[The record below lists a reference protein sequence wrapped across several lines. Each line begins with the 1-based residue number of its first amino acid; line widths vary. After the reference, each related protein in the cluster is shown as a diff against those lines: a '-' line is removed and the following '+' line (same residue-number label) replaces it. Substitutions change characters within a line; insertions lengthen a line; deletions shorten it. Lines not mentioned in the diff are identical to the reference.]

1 MPTTRDLDAE
11 LDARLQRFAAQGI
24 SRAGMLAQLLL
35 AGYPIE
41 KLRERFPEFPDV
53 AFGLAPPTTPR
64 DVARSGKARSVAP
77 PSGTAQ
83 VPPCSLALGSCLETA
98 FEGGT
103 ERARKADRANHPES
117 RSVGAGPK
125 VLSRAVSR
133 QGQARASLQGRG
145 VRDERRGTDAPA
157 GPQRGRTA
165 ERRGIDGVPAGGTS
179 GAAPAART
187 AIRAAEEGDGISF
200 HYVPLIQCS
209 FPHADPG
216 EAHSFTRRNGW
227 LELTLGT
234 TRPETGLPY
243 GVPARLLTI
252 YAASEA
258 VRTRSPEIYLG
269 TSVHDF
275 LRRLDVPITRG
286 DRGSLRVYAN
296 QLLKLIHCTLSIDE
310 NIKDATGRT
319 GLHIRQ
325 ALFAE
330 EARLWWD
337 DDTRGVGQGSSLV
350 LSSVLF
356 HSILDRSAPLSTN
369 AIKQLR
375 KSPMDLDVYAW
386 LVHRLFSLSKP
397 STVTWQ
403 QLSDQFGHG
412 YAELRKFR
420 RFFID
425 SLKRVQTV
433 YPEARLKVADNGVVL
448 LPSRPH
454 LAPAS
459 VAISRR

>member
-1 MPTTRDLDAE
+1 
-11 LDARLQRFAAQGI
+11 
-24 SRAGMLAQLLL
+24 MLAQLNL
-35 AGYPIE
+35 AGYPTD
-41 KLRERFPEFPDV
+41 KLRERFPEMSAV
-53 AFGLAPPTTPR
+53 AFGITTPTSDPGQRGRAATPRHPYSLQNQNSQDAPTSAGASRSTGPSALSVARTPASREMAAAAR
-64 DVARSGKARSVAP
+64 DVA
-77 PSGTAQ
+77 
-83 VPPCSLALGSCLETA
+83 
-98 FEGGT
+98 
-103 ERARKADRANHPES
+103 
-117 RSVGAGPK
+117 
-125 VLSRAVSR
+125 
-133 QGQARASLQGRG
+133 
-145 VRDERRGTDAPA
+145 
-157 GPQRGRTA
+157 
-165 ERRGIDGVPAGGTS
+165 
-179 GAAPAART
+179 
-187 AIRAAEEGDGISF
+187 AAEEGGGISF

-216 EAHSFTRRNGW
+216 ESHSFTRKNGW

-258 VRTRSPEIYLG
+258 VRTKSPEIFLG

-296 QLLKLIHCTLSIDE
+296 QLLKLIHCTLTIDE
-310 NIKDATGRT
+310 NIRDASGRT

-337 DDTRGVGQGSSLV
+337 DETRGVGQGSSLV

-386 LVHRLFSLSKP
+386 LAHRLYHLSKP

-403 QLSDQFGHG
+403 QLSEQFGHG
-412 YAELRKFR
+412 YAELRTFK
-420 RFFID
+420 RFFTE
-425 SLKRVQTV
+425 SLKRVHAV
-433 YPEARLKVADNGVVL
+433 YPEAKLKVGDAGVVL
-448 LPSRPH
+448 MPSKPH
-454 LAPAS
+454 LAPTT